1 MIKAV
6 LLDLDD
12 TLLLNA
18 DRTFVPSYLRLLD
31 QFIQQRWGYAQ
42 FSHVLRRFTR
52 AAASLRDVR
61 LTNMA
66 LAESII
72 TDATGRDLADLVT
85 TFNEFYTDVYPTL
98 RGCVEAVKIS
108 PLLFENLRSQGYAV
122 VIATNPLYPAE
133 AIRQRI
139 EWAGLPGDLSQY
151 ALVTH
156 SENIHFVK
164 PDPAYYAEIV
174 ARVGIEPD
182 EALMIGDSLTNDM
195 GPASLLGLHTFCI
208 TDDTSLEG
216 SEGIDGIGSL
226 EDFYQMTLQE
236 GWSDLLR
243 SQPPKAEAIEP
254 QYRGNLGALFGLLAD
269 VQPQHWHQH
278 PDPNEWSII
287 EVVCHLLW
295 SEDAV
300 QRPRLERILAED
312 NPFLVASPPPPGPN
326 AQPPCADD
334 GYHAAE
340 RFMERRQHTMRW
352 LNQLEP
358 EDWQR
363 PARHSIFGPT
373 TLLEMAHFTAQHDRL
388 HINQICQTLGRCK
401 DT

>member
-18 DRTFVPSYLRLLD
+18 DRTFIPNYLHLLD
-31 QFIQQRWGYAQ
+31 QFIQQRWGYPQ
-42 FSHVLRRFTR
+42 FSDVLRRFTR
-52 AAASLRDVR
+52 AAVGLRDVR

-72 TDATGRDLADLVT
+72 ADATGRDLAAMRT
-85 TFNEFYTDVYPTL
+85 AFTEFYLNSYPTL
-98 RGCVEAVKIS
+98 RGCVEPVKIA
-108 PLLFENLRSQGYAV
+108 PALFENLRAQGYAV

-139 EWAGLPGDLSQY
+139 EWAGLPGNLREY

-156 SENIHFVK
+156 SENMHFAK
-164 PDPAYYAEIV
+164 PDPAYYTEIV
-174 ARVGIEPD
+174 ARVGVEPD
-182 EALMIGDSLTNDM
+182 EALMVGDSLTNDM
-195 GPASLLGLHTFCI
+195 EPASLVGLNTFCV
-208 TDDTSLEG
+208 TDDPSVEG
-216 SEGIDGIGSL
+216 MDTIDGMGSL
-226 EDFYQMTLQE
+226 LDFYQTTQQA

-243 SQPPKAEAIEP
+243 PQPPKPEAIEP

-269 VQPQHWHQH
+269 VQPQHWHQR
-278 PDPNEWSII
+278 PDPNEWSIM

-295 SEDAV
+295 SEDAI
-300 QRPRLERILAED
+300 QRPRLERIQHED
-312 NPFLVASPPPPGPN
+312 NPFLVAPPPPPGPA
-326 AQPPCADD
+326 AQPPCDDD

-358 EDWQR
+358 EDWER

-401 DT
+401 D